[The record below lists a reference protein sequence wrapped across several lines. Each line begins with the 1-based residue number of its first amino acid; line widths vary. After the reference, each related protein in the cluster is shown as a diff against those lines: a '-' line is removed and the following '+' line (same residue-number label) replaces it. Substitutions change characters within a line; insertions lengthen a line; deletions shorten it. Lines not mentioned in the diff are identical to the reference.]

1 MYRKILDMGF
11 NPMKPTDEF
20 EAQLLALSKMTG
32 SENRFMTSDELKH
45 CIFTIKKN
53 QDIRKRF
60 QNPYLEKV
68 R

>member
-1 MYRKILDMGF
+1 MGF

-45 CIFTIKKN
+45 CILTLKKN
-53 QDIRKRF
+53 
-60 QNPYLEKV
+60 
-68 R
+68 